1 MKPSSTTIFYLI
13 ILSATIIFNS
23 CSSDSSRETSI
34 SWDRYGVPHIKAKST
49 DDLFFAQGW
58 ALMQNHANKVLE
70 LYGKSRGRAS
80 EYWGE
85 QYLQND
91 ILIHT
96 LGFEELSKEW
106 DLNQLPELK
115 SMYNNFVKG
124 INAFTEF
131 YPERINEKNKVVLPV
146 TQQDVNMHGMF
157 VVFTR
162 FIGGSDLGLAQRW
175 TGKGSNTY
183 AIGPSRSASGNALLV
198 QNPHLPWSNEFLFTE
213 YHFNLNGRNLYGANI
228 IGMPGIAIGFNESLG
243 WSHTDNTIDNS
254 DTYELDLVDGN
265 YLLDGKQKKFQTR
278 IKTIQV
284 KQLDGTTI
292 NRDLTI
298 LKSEHGPI
306 IKKSNDKAIAIR
318 LAGTDRSNMFL
329 QWWKMLNSNNFS
341 DFESALKMAQI
352 PFWNVMYADRE
363 GNIFYLFNGLVPKR
377 KQQDWEYWNRIIP
390 GGKSEDIWSEY
401 HSYDEL
407 PKLKNPQT
415 GWLQNA
421 NDPPWTSTIPIALNH
436 NDYPGYMAPVHMYLR
451 PQISAK
457 TIIRDSSITSDELV
471 QYKHS
476 THIELADRILDDLM
490 LAIDRSGSTKAK
502 KAKKILMNWDRK
514 ADTESEA
521 MLLFH
526 AWASKLKVF
535 SNETYKT
542 PWDINNP
549 ISTPSGLADP
559 TKALMLFE

>member
-1 MKPSSTTIFYLI
+1 
-13 ILSATIIFNS
+13 
-23 CSSDSSRETSI
+23 
-34 SWDRYGVPHIKAKST
+34 
-49 DDLFFAQGW
+49 
-58 ALMQNHANKVLE
+58 
-70 LYGKSRGRAS
+70 
-80 EYWGE
+80 
-85 QYLQND
+85 
-91 ILIHT
+91 
-96 LGFEELSKEW
+96 
-106 DLNQLPELK
+106 
-115 SMYNNFVKG
+115 
-124 INAFTEF
+124 
-131 YPERINEKNKVVLPV
+131 
-146 TQQDVNMHGMF
+146 MHGMF

-278 IKTIQV
+278 TKTIQV

-292 NRDLTI
+292 KRDLTI

-329 QWWKMLNSNNFS
+329 QWWKMLNSKNFS

-377 KQQDWEYWNRIIP
+377 KQQEVYQHEGEDHDDQGAPEKAQN
-390 GGKSEDIWSEY
+390 GKSSQRRKEDI
-401 HSYDEL
+401 
-407 PKLKNPQT
+407 
-415 GWLQNA
+415 
-421 NDPPWTSTIPIALNH
+421 
-436 NDYPGYMAPVHMYLR
+436 
-451 PQISAK
+451 
-457 TIIRDSSITSDELV
+457 
-471 QYKHS
+471 
-476 THIELADRILDDLM
+476 
-490 LAIDRSGSTKAK
+490 
-502 KAKKILMNWDRK
+502 
-514 ADTESEA
+514 
-521 MLLFH
+521 FC
-526 AWASKLKVF
+526 
-535 SNETYKT
+535 
-542 PWDINNP
+542 
-549 ISTPSGLADP
+549 
-559 TKALMLFE
+559 